1 MRSLDHWISSIQFAE
16 ISGLPLRTAQYHIKA
31 AAKGKPT
38 RHFPITVRQIWG
50 RGGKSGARFEVLL
63 SSLPEIVRAH
73 LQREM
78 EQQTDDTCATI
89 AHVSPTKF
97 IAAPNQSEEER
108 RRRAVLRLIEPTEP
122 GSLERGRAVRDASHH
137 HGVPVRTIQGWVAQC
152 ERHDWDEDALG
163 RKRPADAG
171 KRRVWVSRTFD
182 SQFLAAGFDQSQ
194 LESVADWTSREIAG
208 WWQSP
213 VQRAGWKRVRLEVLT
228 SLRRECRQRGFD
240 LPTRAFDVSRRRVE
254 ELRFH
259 RAVDIM
265 ENDAKRQDDTKPR
278 IRRDN
283 SRWLPMEQ
291 VVMDVKPIDC
301 VLERPDGSRAYPK
314 FIAFLDSGTS
324 RICGRVVLLKKGEGI
339 RQEHVTDAF
348 IDMVRNHDW
357 GFPQS
362 LYFDNGSEYSHF
374 ELIREAL
381 KMCAPEGFRVLI
393 KARPYSGASKPI
405 ESKFAVLDRQIT
417 ALMGGY
423 TGSNRMD
430 KKVQRVGREAMPFW
444 GPVEAFE
451 DEFFLRLADFHGFPI
466 GSGPF
471 AGRSPHEI
479 YRDHCERGWRPVS
492 VHPLALDSAFAKQLG
507 ERKIDRGAITIG
519 PNRYRHPDLAGHI
532 GRRVRIVQPY
542 RREAW
547 PLADLPGV
555 GWVALEP
562 EMLFLPGA
570 IDGAQETSRRQKD
583 RNRSV
588 RSLKAKANTVDQLA
602 NVREKVAALPSAAAP
617 APLMDVMMSPEAE
630 RFAGARIE
638 ADQRRAIAPDAKG
651 KLLARQQDET
661 ERLERY
667 LAGRR

>member
-1 MRSLDHWISSIQFAE
+1 MEAPAIWISIDQMAQTLSISPQAARRRVRKALK
-16 ISGLPLRTAQYHIKA
+16 GGRGCTARCI
-31 AAKGKPT
+31 P
-38 RHFPITVRQIWG
+38 G
-50 RGGKSGARFEVLL
+50 RGGRSGVRYEILL
-63 SSLPEIVRAH
+63 SSLSEP
-73 LQREM
+73 LQRDFNPQSE
-78 EQQTDDTCATI
+78 ELHDDTCATI
-89 AHVSPTKF
+89 AHVSQPKF
-97 IAAPNQSEEER
+97 IAAPNQGEEER
-108 RRRAVLRLIEPTEP
+108 RRRAVLRLIEPTER
-122 GSLERGRAVRDASHH
+122 GSPERGQAIRDASHH
-137 HGVPVRTIQGWVAQC
+137 HDVPVRTIQGWVAQC
-152 ERHDWDEDALG
+152 ERHGWDEDALG
-163 RKRPADAG
+163 RKRPTDAG
-171 KRRVWVSRTFD
+171 KRRVWVSRAFD
-182 SQFLAAGFDQSQ
+182 RRFLAAGLDHAQ
-194 LESVADWTSREIAG
+194 LEDLADWTSRAIAG
-208 WWQSP
+208 IWQSP
-213 VQRAGWKRVRLEVLT
+213 VQRAGWKRVRLEALT
-228 SLRRECRQRGFD
+228 SLRRECRERGFD
-240 LPTRAFDVSRRRVE
+240 LPAKAFDVSRRRIE
-254 ELRFH
+254 DLRFH

-265 ENDAKRQDDTKPR
+265 ANDAKRHDDTKPR

-324 RICGRVVLLKKGEGI
+324 RVCGRIVLLKKGEGI

-348 IDMVRNHDW
+348 IDMVRNANW

-362 LYFDNGSEYSHF
+362 LYYDNGSEYSHF

-417 ALMGGY
+417 ALMDGY

-430 KKVQRVGREAMPFW
+430 KKVQRVGRDAMPFW

-451 DEFFLRLADFHGFPI
+451 EEFFLRLADFHSFPI
-466 GSGPF
+466 ASGPF
-471 AGRSPHEI
+471 AGRSPSEI
-479 YRDHCERGWRPVS
+479 YRGHCEQGWRPVS

-519 PNRYRHPDLAGHI
+519 PNRYRHPDLAAHV
-532 GRRVRIVQPY
+532 GRRVRVVQPY
-542 RREAW
+542 RRETW
-547 PLADLPGV
+547 PLAELPGV

-570 IDGAQETSRRQKD
+570 IDGARETSRRQKD
-583 RNRSV
+583 RNRSI
-588 RSLKAKANTVDQLA
+588 RDLKAKAIPFDQLA
-602 NVREKVAALPSAAAP
+602 NVRERVTALPSAAAP

-630 RFAGARIE
+630 RFAGARIAAE
-638 ADQRRAIAPDAKG
+638 EKRAVAPDAK
-651 KLLARQQDET
+651 ARLIKQQRDET

-667 LAGRR
+667 LAARG